1 MRQPNWPLY
10 IYMYTLPLIIFG
22 LFFFTKF
29 ILYKLQYS
37 VQSFVSL
44 RLVCTLWRQ
53 VAYTCTQPVF
63 PWEIRKLSI
72 KLVIQNADKTL
83 VHGGKEG
90 GDRSGPGI
98 HRTWTPLRTVGTG
111 WKNSSEMSRTSPPS
125 PSWRRPS
132 PDCGLSEWPIPT
144 TWGLWWNPCP
154 GGLQKLLRGVE
165 TPPSTSQL
173 VYLQPKHDFRMK

>member
-53 VAYTCTQPVF
+53 VAYTCTQPFF

-90 GDRSGPGI
+90 GDRIVEGGDWPEGHQGPPRNACTHPPPPN
-98 HRTWTPLRTVGTG
+98 HRQPPNPRLWTVRMADSDYLRSLVE
-111 WKNSSEMSRTSPPS
+111 SMP
-125 PSWRRPS
+125 RRLAEVIER
-132 PDCGLSEWPIPT
+132 GGNPT
-144 TWGLWWNPCP
+144 
-154 GGLQKLLRGVE
+154 K
-165 TPPSTSQL
+165 
-173 VYLQPKHDFRMK
+173 Y